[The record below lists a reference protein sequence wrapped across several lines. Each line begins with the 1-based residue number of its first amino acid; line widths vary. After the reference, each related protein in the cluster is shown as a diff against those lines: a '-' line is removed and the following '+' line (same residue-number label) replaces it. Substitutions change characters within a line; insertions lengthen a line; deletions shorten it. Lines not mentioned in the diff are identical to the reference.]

1 MYTGL
6 VHIGTSKRLDLK
18 SHSIGLSAM
27 RLPRPDKIFN
37 PNRAG
42 RADIPSSARRGM
54 SKIQLQGELHLPAL
68 VNGVGDL
75 SESGNGQLCAGLI
88 KLRCVEKVN
97 EFRAIVE

>member
-1 MYTGL
+1 
-6 VHIGTSKRLDLK
+6 
-18 SHSIGLSAM
+18 M

-42 RADIPSSARRGM
+42 KGM
-54 SKIQLQGELHLPAL
+54 SKIQLQGELHLPAF

-75 SESGNGQLCAGLI
+75 SESGHGQLCAGLI

>member
-42 RADIPSSARRGM
+42 RADIPLLCGA
-54 SKIQLQGELHLPAL
+54 GECQKF
-68 VNGVGDL
+68 
-75 SESGNGQLCAGLI
+75 SF
-88 KLRCVEKVN
+88 KVN
-97 EFRAIVE
+97 CTCRPLLTVLVIFPKVATANCVPGLSN